1 MKKLYTIVGI
11 VAVLNFVAYLIVTSQ
26 IGGDAINGG
35 EQAGHFYLSA
45 HGRRTEVSRSTY
57 MFSRYHTYSL
67 WITHPLAM
75 ICGFL
80 YVKLENDKRAKTKA

>member
-1 MKKLYTIVGI
+1 
-11 VAVLNFVAYLIVTSQ
+11 
-26 IGGDAINGG
+26 
-35 EQAGHFYLSA
+35 
-45 HGRRTEVSRSTY
+45 